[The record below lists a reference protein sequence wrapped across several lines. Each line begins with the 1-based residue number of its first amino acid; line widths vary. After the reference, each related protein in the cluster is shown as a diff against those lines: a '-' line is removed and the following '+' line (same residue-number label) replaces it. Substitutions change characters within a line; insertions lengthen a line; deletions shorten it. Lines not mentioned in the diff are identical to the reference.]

1 MTRARWSRRVR
12 GCGVFLLIR
21 GRGRGRGWDGVP
33 VTAQVDAG
41 DVVLPG

>member
-21 GRGRGRGWDGVP
+21 GRGRGWDGVP
-33 VTAQVDAG
+33 VTAQADAG

>member
-1 MTRARWSRRVR
+1 MTRARCSRRVR

-21 GRGRGRGWDGVP
+21 GRGWDGVP
-33 VTAQVDAG
+33 VTAQADAG